1 MFGQVLVQIPKESL
15 QTPKVKFKIVAFCQN
30 IVMITP
36 TQKKK
41 KYFTE
46 NFMGMGSHR
55 WMSSSSFKSG
65 LQKKRHLAP

>member
-36 TQKKK
+36 TQTKK

-55 WMSSSSFKSG
+55 
-65 LQKKRHLAP
+65 